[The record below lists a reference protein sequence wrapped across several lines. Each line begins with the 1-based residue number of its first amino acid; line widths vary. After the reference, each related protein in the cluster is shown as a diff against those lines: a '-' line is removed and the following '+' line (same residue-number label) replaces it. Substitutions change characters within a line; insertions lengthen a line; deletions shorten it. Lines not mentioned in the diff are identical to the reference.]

1 MIGHRLGHLNFTLYR
16 KQRRPPNHGVNVND
30 ARIRKPFRRTR
41 KLNDNDILHRR
52 CAEILIRLE
61 NILFFLLS
69 LPFFVIHLFLSSFQ
83 LRNFASF
90 FLPPPPPLP
99 HLPLFFH
106 IFVSVL
112 RSFGRCVFCS
122 VKILVNSN
130 HDSRVLYR
138 GTGTD
143 FSLFPG
149 LNKSLEVGCGGGR
162 ARANGGLLLLFFLG
176 VPRWIVLLINV
187 RGCRWNNQ
195 RMTL

>member
-1 MIGHRLGHLNFTLYR
+1 MISYTDAAR
-16 KQRRPPNHGVNVND
+16 KYLFDSRTFYFFFSLC
-30 ARIRKPFRRTR
+30 PFSSSTSS
-41 KLNDNDILHRR
+41 
-52 CAEILIRLE
+52 
-61 NILFFLLS
+61 S
-69 LPFFVIHLFLSSFQ
+69 LPFNWETSRPFSFL
-83 LRNFASF
+83 L
-90 FLPPPPPLP
+90 LLLPLP